1 MSVEINAK
9 PTGAGR
15 PAPLPGSKDFYV
27 SYSSF
32 TSWLSCAKQYQLERI
47 LGVTAQPAWY
57 FVGGSAVH
65 AATEH
70 YDRTLYAEK
79 GI

>member
-1 MSVEINAK
+1 MEGQVTVELK
-9 PTGAGR
+9 P
-15 PAPLPGSKDFYV
+15 KDFYV

-47 LGVTAQPAWY
+47 LGVSALPAWY
-57 FVGGSAVH
+57 FVGGSVVH
-65 AATEH
+65 AVTEQ
-70 YDRTLYAEK
+70 YDHKLFEEK